1 MNKITATVL
10 YAQSPSEQV
19 ELTVFLNEGA
29 TILEAIQ
36 TSGILTRYPNISL
49 DNLAVG
55 VFSKRKKLEDTITQG
70 DRIEIYRPLLID
82 PKDARRTRAKSTK
95 K

>member
-1 MNKITATVL
+1 MNKISVTVL

-19 ELTVFLNEGA
+19 ELTVFLNDGA
-29 TILEAIQ
+29 TVLEAIQ
-36 TSGILTRYPNISL
+36 TSGILMRYPNLSL
-49 DNLAVG
+49 DNIAVG

-82 PKDARRTRAKSTK
+82 PKDARRARAGSVK